1 MKIRDFI
8 LSLVSWFI
16 LLVTVSCSDELG
28 GERAPISSESNL
40 HVLVPTVLS
49 SRGTRADDAS
59 GLPTYNA
66 TVDECQINDLTLY
79 AFPVPTGNGNDGKL
93 LVETLP
99 APLATMMVEQHVAN
113 YQLTIEPGTYHIYV
127 VANMNKVLSGK
138 NIQTEDELKNI
149 VLNYA
154 AGTEPGMPVSTNIP
168 MIYEPKD
175 VNGNIIDKKIEKSGK
190 KYTEVAA
197 NLKFTCVKVK
207 LNLIMDPTASD
218 NLYGKSYSITDIA
231 AQKLTPS
238 THLLWDGK
246 FTQTDVTPEYAKGI
260 DTPLYKSTPTGDA
273 SKGCYYQKDEYEI
286 IEANKDVANEDVVK
300 IADAYK
306 DKGTPNPA
314 NDKQWLFQGTYYL
327 PERYI
332 SKADEQSVLKISGK
346 VNNSNKNQYT
356 IKLGHKQNASD
367 ALPTF
372 PRGTYYEITGKLKS
386 YGDMDLD
393 CDVKVDDWK
402 PVEIN
407 ADFYHTTLWV
417 NKAEAEV
424 SSTKSD
430 TISYKS
436 SETVVDFGC
445 IDTKTVGETNQDI
458 IVVTKRDGNNIIFG
472 INPEI
477 PIRLFEKDETTGKRE
492 GTATVYLQ
500 ANNIKKYIKVHYDVT
515 PYFKVSPKDVVIYYE
530 EDPDGKKVLEKHFVV
545 ETNLGGLKAYQNI
558 NGTLT
563 PKASGS
569 TAKVGNA
576 PSCLQINYDNIPV
589 TENGITVYGKYVMKV
604 TETEDPKTTTVYNFT
619 LSPLNNISGDEDR
632 SQEVTVTVKPKFGP
646 YRIYMR
652 AINNIC
658 NWDGKEDGTAN
669 LGILFAEQKAEYTGI
684 NGSYND
690 NKNFNWY
697 DGWTD
702 KDVSKDENND
712 DNKHIQDG
720 RHKMYMYTQLGENT
734 SGSTTVKDDAYV
746 WIFSEKFPGDQ
757 MTGDVNNAG
766 WYYKDMEFNAYSKY
780 AENKAAGTK
789 KQIKPGQT
797 LVIFGTGE
805 NVGKDVTGC
814 TPHRFPHTMDP
825 GIPLFN
831 YEDREGWYLYDPT
844 CIPYYRVYDD
854 KPTIIN
860 VDYVI
865 YTKSDITKWKI
876 DFGKKN
882 RSFDSYTLECNSDK
896 FKQKSE
902 EVGNGWYRTVL
913 SFKAPKGEY
922 EKAIMVSISG
932 NNDQMLFGGD
942 SYPCTYD
949 AATKQY
955 QIFGYYD
962 GSWHEGKPSGVSK

>member
-79 AFPVPTGNGNDGKL
+79 AFPTGNGNDGKL

-99 APLATMMVEQHVAN
+99 APLATMMVEPHVAN
-113 YQLTIEPGTYHIYV
+113 YQLNIEPGTYHIYV
-127 VANMNKVLSGK
+127 VANMNKVLSGQPIK
-138 NIQTEDELKNI
+138 TENDLKKI
-149 VLNYA
+149 VLGYEV
-154 AGTEPGMPVSTNIP
+154 GKEPGMPVSTNIP

-175 VNGNIIDKKIEKSGK
+175 VNGDIIDTKIEKSGK

-231 AQKLTPS
+231 AQKLSPS
-238 THLLWDGK
+238 TTLSWNGK
-246 FTQTDVTPEYAKGI
+246 FTQSESDVTSVYATGMDNTI
-260 DTPLYKSTPTGDA
+260 YSSSSTGEA
-273 SKGCYYQKDEYEI
+273 STGCYYQNGEYTINED
-286 IEANKDVANEDVVK
+286 NKDVANEDVVK

-306 DKGTPNPA
+306 DKGTPIPA
-314 NDKQWLFQGTYYL
+314 NFKQWLFQGTYYL

-332 SKADEQSVLKISGK
+332 SKAEEQSVLKISGK

-472 INPEI
+472 INPVI
-477 PIRLFEKDETTGKRE
+477 PIDKFPKNSAGKRE
-492 GTATVYLQ
+492 GTARVYLM
-500 ANNIKKYIKVHYDVT
+500 ANNIKKYINVHYDVT
-515 PYFKVSPKDVVIYYE
+515 PYFKVSPKDVVIYWGK
-530 EDPDGKKVLEKHFVV
+530 DPDGQQALEKHFVV

-563 PKASGS
+563 EKASGS
-569 TAKVGNA
+569 TAQVGDA
-576 PSCLQINYDNIPV
+576 PSRLNISYDNTP
-589 TENGITVYGKYVMKV
+589 GADGKYLMKV
-604 TETEDPKTTTVYNFT
+604 TETKNPVTTTVYNFT
-619 LSPLNNISGDEDR
+619 LSPLNQISGDKVA
-632 SQEVTVTVKPKFGP
+632 SQEVTVTVKPEFGP

-658 NWDGKEDGTAN
+658 NWDGNEDGTAN
-669 LGILFAEQKAEYTGI
+669 LDVVFAEQKTEYTGI

-690 NKNFNWY
+690 NYNFNWY
-697 DGWTD
+697 DGWTANY
-702 KDVSKDENND
+702 VSKDENNE
-712 DNKHIQDG
+712 DNKHIQNG
-720 RHKMYMYTQLGENT
+720 RHHMYMYTQRGDNKDN
-734 SGSTTVKDDAYV
+734 STTVDAGAYV
-746 WIFSEKFPGDQ
+746 WIFSEKFPGDK

-766 WYYKDMEFNAYSKY
+766 WYYKDMEFNANSKY
-780 AENKAAGTK
+780 AENKAEGTT

-805 NVGKDVTGC
+805 NHGNGKTGC

-865 YTKSDITKWKI
+865 YTKSDIYKWKI

-882 RSFDSYTLECNSDK
+882 NKFQSYTLECKSDK

-902 EVGNGWYRTVL
+902 DVGNGWKRTIL

-942 SYPCTYD
+942 SYPCIYD

-962 GSWHEGKPSGVSK
+962 GSWHEGKPLGVSK

>member
-49 SRGTRADDAS
+49 SRGTRTDDAS

-99 APLATMMVEQHVAN
+99 APLATMMAEPNVAN
-113 YQLTIEPGTYHIYV
+113 YQLNIEPGTYHIYV
-127 VANMNKVLSGK
+127 VANMNKVLSDK
-138 NIQTEDELKNI
+138 TIKTENELKNI
-149 VLNYA
+149 VLNYE
-154 AGTEPGMPVSTNIP
+154 AGTVPGMPVSTNIP

-207 LNLIMDPTASD
+207 LNLIMDPTTSD

-286 IEANKDVANEDVVK
+286 IETNKDVANEDVVK

-306 DKGTPNPA
+306 DKGTPKPT

-332 SKADEQSVLKISGK
+332 SKAEEQSVLKINGI

-402 PVEIN
+402 TVEIN

-417 NKAEAEV
+417 NKTEANV

-430 TISYKS
+430 TISYTS
-436 SETVVDFGC
+436 SQTDVTFGC
-445 IDTKTVGETNQDI
+445 IDSKIVGGKDEKVI
-458 IVVTKRDGNNIIFG
+458 ILTKRDGNNIIFS
-472 INPEI
+472 INPNI
-477 PIRLFEKDETTGKRE
+477 PINEFPKNSAGKRE

-500 ANNIKKYIKVHYDVT
+500 ANNIKKYIEVHYDVT
-515 PYFKVSPKDVVIYYE
+515 PYFKVSPKNVVIYWGK
-530 EDPDGKKVLEKHFVV
+530 DPDDKQVLEKHFVV

-563 PKASGS
+563 EKASGS
-569 TAKVGNA
+569 TVQVGEA
-576 PSCLQINYDNIPV
+576 PSRLEISYDNTP
-589 TENGITVYGKYVMKV
+589 NADGKYLMKV
-604 TETEDPKTTTVYNFT
+604 TETVDPQTTTVYNFT
-619 LSPLNNISGDEDR
+619 LSPKNPISGDEDR
-632 SQEVTVTVKPKFGP
+632 SQEVTVTVKPEFGP

-658 NWDGKEDGTAN
+658 NWDGKESGTAN
-669 LGILFAEQKAEYTGI
+669 LGVIFAEQKTEYTGI

-690 NKNFNWY
+690 KYNFNWY

-720 RHKMYMYTQLGENT
+720 RHKMYMYTQFGENT

-766 WYYKDMEFNAYSKY
+766 WYYKDMPFNANSKY
-780 AENKAAGTK
+780 AENKAEGTT

-805 NVGKDVTGC
+805 NHGNGKTGC

-882 RSFDSYTLECNSDK
+882 NKFESYTLECNSDK

-902 EVGNGWYRTVL
+902 DVGNGWKRTIL